1 MLEIIYAIQVVL
13 AIMFALWTYDRYAKR
28 WPVTL
33 GDDVVTG
40 SVVDVGYLHL
50 PPSSASPN
58 GYVIVS
64 YGYSVSDKRYFGS
77 FYRELD
83 NWTNPQEF
91 EDKMRKE
98 YPKGYEV
105 TVFYYRDS
113 PAEHWLHKP
122 PPRWAIF
129 WKAFWLPA
137 LLLVLTYIPLMFIS
151 LLISLRAGWTLV
163 SQYDHCLT
171 RRICDRSL
179 LEPSLPEMCVHM
191 QVPTPPIISHWI
203 NWFFIEYS
211 SLKRRFYEG
220 LGDVKELDFASY

>member
-1 MLEIIYAIQVVL
+1 MTEIIFAIQVVL
-13 AIMFALWTYDRYAKR
+13 SVMFALWTYDRYAKR
-28 WPVTL
+28 RSAIL

-50 PPSSASPN
+50 PPSSASRN

-64 YGYSVSDKRYFGS
+64 YGYLVSDKRYFGS

-83 NWTNPQEF
+83 SWTTPQEF

-122 PPRWAIF
+122 PPTWAIL

-137 LLLVLTYIPLMFIS
+137 LLLVLTYIPLMFIN
-151 LLISLRAGWTLV
+151 LLISLRAG
-163 SQYDHCLT
+163 
-171 RRICDRSL
+171 
-179 LEPSLPEMCVHM
+179 
-191 QVPTPPIISHWI
+191 
-203 NWFFIEYS
+203 
-211 SLKRRFYEG
+211 
-220 LGDVKELDFASY
+220 

>member
-1 MLEIIYAIQVVL
+1 MTEIICAIQVVL
-13 AIMFALWTYDRYAKR
+13 AVMFALWTYDRYAKR
-28 WPVTL
+28 WSATL

-122 PPRWAIF
+122 PPTWAIF
-129 WKAFWLPA
+129 WKAFRLPA
-137 LLLVLTYIPLMFIS
+137 LILVLTYIPLMFIN
-151 LLISLRAGWTLV
+151 LLISLRAG
-163 SQYDHCLT
+163 
-171 RRICDRSL
+171 
-179 LEPSLPEMCVHM
+179 
-191 QVPTPPIISHWI
+191 
-203 NWFFIEYS
+203 
-211 SLKRRFYEG
+211 
-220 LGDVKELDFASY
+220 